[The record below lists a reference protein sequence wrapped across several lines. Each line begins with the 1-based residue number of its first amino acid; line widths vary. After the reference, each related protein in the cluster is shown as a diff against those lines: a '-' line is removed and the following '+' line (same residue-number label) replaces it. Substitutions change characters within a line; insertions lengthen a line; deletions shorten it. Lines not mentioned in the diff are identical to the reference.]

1 VEITVPSEER
11 LKIDTPEQI
20 TLELSIAGIGSRF
33 LAVAVDTV
41 LQALTLATGVLVL
54 TFGLGRTFG
63 VLRVAGP
70 TAAILF
76 GFCVYWGY
84 FACFEML
91 WSGQT
96 PGKRIAGVRVIHESG
111 RPISAYE
118 AIARNV
124 LRAIDFL
131 PALYGVGVVTMMLN
145 RQSRRVGDY
154 VAGTVVV
161 HDSSAAEPRLDWRD
175 IGSPVVPPARLTQVS
190 AEELSLIET
199 YLQRRFDLDPIVRD
213 EMADQI
219 AHRITLKTGIARDAG
234 QSADALLEAV
244 ARRVRDGARFR

>member
-41 LQALTLATGVLVL
+41 LQALALATGVLALSV
-54 TFGLGRTFG
+54 GLGRTFA
-63 VLRVAGP
+63 VLKVAGP
-70 TAAILF
+70 AAAILF

-84 FACFEML
+84 FACFEIL

-111 RPISAYE
+111 RPISGYE

-161 HDSSAAEPRLDWRD
+161 HDSSAAESHLDWHD
-175 IGSPVVPPARLTQVS
+175 IGSSAVPAARLTHVS
-190 AEELSLIET
+190 TEELSLIET
-199 YLQRRFDLDPIVRD
+199 YLQRRFDLDPLVRD

-219 AHRITLKTGIARDAG
+219 AHRVLQKTGITRDAG
-234 QSADALLEAV
+234 QSADALLEAI
-244 ARRVRDGARFR
+244 ARRVRDSARFR